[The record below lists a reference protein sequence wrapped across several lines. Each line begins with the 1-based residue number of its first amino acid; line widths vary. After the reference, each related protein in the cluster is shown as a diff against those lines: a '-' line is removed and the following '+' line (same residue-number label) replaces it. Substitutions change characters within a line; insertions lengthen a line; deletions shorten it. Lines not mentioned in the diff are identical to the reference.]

1 MFLPQPFPNLLLRDC
16 VSVFYSSIHLV
27 LSSSSKIY
35 LKPRMAMLCSYDT
48 SLKFLDAFCSLKFLD
63 IAPSFKI
70 YRYFQFHLFSTLSF
84 SFFPLRG
91 RSSKGNP
98 LTRDLL
104 LFLKLS
110 ISFSTLPNPFSFSF
124 TFTSIS
130 LRTLFALFL
139 HLI

>member
-35 LKPRMAMLCSYDT
+35 LKPRMAMVSYDT
-48 SLKFLDAFCSLKFLD
+48 EGFWLYTPF
-63 IAPSFKI
+63 FKI